1 VTLRGGAF
9 GVVVAALIGAGCAAA
24 PLGQS
29 DAIRQRGLEAAQA
42 YARAIERLDDG
53 ALTRMSHP
61 ILILREGD
69 AEQFR
74 RGQTQFLTFLKAAGW
89 PETGSERLGEP
100 SAPFV
105 DGKTLMV
112 GVPAI
117 RKVPGTAD
125 TPFVYVST
133 SYDGGGTWSVLML
146 GCTDEHWLKGLAPG
160 YQGVPDILG
169 KENPAIAS
177 YEATG
182 TFDDAVFL
190 RGTHWSE

>member
-1 VTLRGGAF
+1 MRPRGGAF
-9 GVVVAALIGAGCAAA
+9 GMLLAAMVGAGCAAA
-24 PLGQS
+24 PFGKS
-29 DAIRQRGLEAAQA
+29 DVVRQGGFGAAQA
-42 YARAIERLDDG
+42 YANAIERLDDD

-69 AEQFR
+69 AERFR
-74 RGQTQFLTFLKAAGW
+74 RSQTEFLAFLKAGGW

-105 DGKTLMV
+105 DGKTFMV

-117 RKVPGTAD
+117 RKLPGTVD

-133 SYDGGGTWSVLML
+133 SYDGGATWSVLML
-146 GCTDEHWLKGLAPG
+146 GCTDEYWLKGLAPT

-169 KENPAIAS
+169 KENPAIAR

-182 TFDDAVFL
+182 RLDDALFL